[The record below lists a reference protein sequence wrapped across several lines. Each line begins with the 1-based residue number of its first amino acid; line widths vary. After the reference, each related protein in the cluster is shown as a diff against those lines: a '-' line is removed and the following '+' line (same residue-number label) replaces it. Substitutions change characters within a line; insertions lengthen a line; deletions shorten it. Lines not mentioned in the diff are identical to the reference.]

1 MLIALLSNEKQNPQ
15 TFSNRKSET
24 DLNTDLV

>member
-15 TFSNRKSET
+15 TFSDRKSET
-24 DLNTDLV
+24 DLNIGLV